1 MGTTVATNALLE
13 RKGTKHAFLV
23 TKGFKDLLSIGYQS
37 RPRLFDLNIVKPD
50 VLYSDVCEVEERVTI
65 EAFDEDVDG
74 LFNATEEIPGTLERG
89 LDGKLIRILQPLDET
104 KLLQQFEQLRS
115 NGFDT
120 VAICFAH
127 SYVFPKHE
135 LRAKQLALQAG
146 FKHISL
152 SSEVAASMIKMVPRG
167 SSASADAYLTPEI
180 KRYLEGFKKGFE
192 GAHLDDVR
200 CEFMQSDGGLVRH
213 DHFNG
218 LKGILSGPAGT
229 YTPEQHRLLTD
240 FRRWRCWICK
250 DVF

>member
-1 MGTTVATNALLE
+1 MPLPKTAIESIRMGTTVATNALLE

-23 TKGFKDLLSIGYQS
+23 TKGFKDLLTIGYQS

-50 VLYSDVCEVEERVTI
+50 VLYSEVNEVKERVTI
-65 EAFDEDVDG
+65 EAFDEDVDD

-89 LDGKLIRILQPLDET
+89 LNGQLIRILQPLDEAA
-104 KLLQQFEQLRS
+104 LLHQLQQLRS
-115 NGFDT
+115 MDFDT
-120 VAICFAH
+120 VAICFTH

-135 LRAKQLALQAG
+135 IRAKELALQAG
-146 FKHISL
+146 FEHVSL

-180 KRYLEGFKKGFE
+180 KKYLDGFKQGFE
-192 GAHLDDVR
+192 GAHLDDVK

-218 LKGILSGPAGT
+218 LKGILSGPAG
-229 YTPEQHRLLTD
+229 
-240 FRRWRCWICK
+240 K
-250 DVF
+250 